1 MANERNDFS
10 RENLPKLIYDLLRTN
25 AKVILNAWMKNQL
38 KSTTIRTDLIPE
50 KDLEAQSAEFFEA
63 FINALSL
70 GNLEDITGKE
80 YDAVNKLL
88 AEISRSR
95 TAQGFNPSETAT
107 YIFSLKDTL
116 WEFLQK
122 EYDSR
127 PDILNTVVI
136 LISKLLDKL
145 GLVTFETT
153 LKSREE
159 AILAQKDLM
168 AEMGTPVLYLWESV
182 LFLPIIG
189 AVDSNRV
196 QVIMENVLGKI
207 SQYNSRVLI
216 MDILGVP
223 VVDSAVANHI
233 LKITKATKLMGCQ
246 CIITGIS
253 PSVAQTMVQLGIDLG
268 GLITKST
275 LIDGV
280 TYAFDLLRYKITR
293 KTD

>member
-80 YDAVNKLL
+80 YDTVNKLL
-88 AEISRSR
+88 TEIQRSR

-145 GLVTFETT
+145 GLVTLETT

-168 AEMGTPVLYLWESV
+168 AEIGTPVLYLWESV

-189 AVDSNRV
+189 TVDSNRV
-196 QVIMENVLGKI
+196 QVIMENALGKI
-207 SQYNSRVLI
+207 SQYKSRVLI

-223 VVDSAVANHI
+223 VVDTAVANHI